1 MNNTVSFKQD
11 QVQINVAENTTGFVW
26 QAKAQSIEEPNQNLR
41 YSLKGEDA
49 DLFQLMPPAG
59 K

>member
-1 MNNTVSFKQD
+1 MLLKIRLD
-11 QVQINVAENTTGFVW
+11 LW

-49 DLFQLMPPAG
+49 DLFN
-59 K
+59 